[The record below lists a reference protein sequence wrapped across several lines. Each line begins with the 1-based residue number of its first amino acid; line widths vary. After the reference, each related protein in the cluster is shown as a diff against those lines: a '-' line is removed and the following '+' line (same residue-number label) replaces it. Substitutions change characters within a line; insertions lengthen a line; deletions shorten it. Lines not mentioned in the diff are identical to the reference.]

1 MYYSLV
7 KNPKNLMKS
16 PGLFWDFYIVQLTR
30 MVLGK
35 LGRKRR
41 QKGSVGQRKIHSP
54 QQANQLIYEGLM
66 SDKPF
71 AVMRNGANELD
82 IVLIKEFLGL
92 GAIDRYPDRILKKGE
107 NNAGIFPASDS
118 TAEVF
123 AEYYSKANAFAD
135 VNVFWGHILCE
146 KYLLDKYSPAAKIIP
161 SRPLE
166 PFGFEK
172 PWTRALKG
180 KKVLIIH
187 PFAETI
193 EKQYENRDKI
203 FENQDYLPEFELKTI
218 KAVQSSAGA
227 ECEFKDWEEALNHM
241 KSEIDKTDFDI
252 ALLGC
257 GGYAV
262 PLAAYIKKIGKK
274 AVVTGGFTQI
284 MFGIKGG
291 RWEKTRPDI
300 VAMYND
306 YWVRPAASDKPKNSK
321 SVEENAY
328 W

>member
-1 MYYSLV
+1 MYYSFVKKPGKLM
-7 KNPKNLMKS
+7 KNPQ
-16 PGLFWDFYIVQLTR
+16 LFWDFYVIQLAKMLLRRFGKTR
-30 MVLGK
+30 KQSGNVG
-35 LGRKRR
+35 GRI
-41 QKGSVGQRKIHSP
+41 IHSG
-54 QQANQLIYEGLM
+54 QETNQLIYEGLM

-71 AVMRNGANELD
+71 AVLRNGANELNM
-82 IVLIKEFLGL
+82 VLLKEFIQL
-92 GAIDRYPDRILKKGE
+92 GAADTYPEIILKKGE
-107 NNAGIFPASDS
+107 NNAGIFPMDNDVAD
-118 TAEVF
+118 VF
-123 AEYYSKANAFAD
+123 AKYYSEANGFAD
-135 VNVFWGHILCE
+135 LTVFWGHILCE
-146 KYLLDKYSPAAKIIP
+146 KFLLDKYSPSAKIIP

-166 PFGFEK
+166 PFEFEK

-180 KKVLIIH
+180 KKVLVIH
-187 PFAETI
+187 PFADTI

-203 FENQDYLPEFELKTI
+203 FKNKDFLPEFDLKTI

-227 ECEFKDWEEALNHM
+227 ECEFKDWEEAFEYM
-241 KSEIDKTDFDI
+241 KSQIDGIDFDI

-262 PLAAYIKKIGKK
+262 PLAAYIKQIGKK

-284 MFGIKGG
+284 LFGIKGA

-306 YWVRPAASDKPKNSK
+306 YWVRPATAEKPKNSK
-321 SVEENAY
+321 NVEENAY